1 MQPALT
7 TTTIDLHGYRKSEG
21 IAALTF
27 FLESNQGW
35 VTVITGSG
43 AHSQNGPILR
53 TAVQALFEKRQME
66 FTLNRGKGS
75 FLVNADSGFVLYEP
89 EAPTDT
95 KLILQKAANDSFT
108 PMSKLVSRTAPVSNI
123 NPLPSEVAANDAN
136 MKASQKAIQRDTN
149 YKKKEEN
156 ILQKALSESRLQQMK
171 EEEEEE
177 EKLMEQMEEALSLSM
192 KDLASEDDE
201 LRKTLELSQKEFD
214 EKDFQREDSDNDL
227 HQAIQLSQKLTSHED
242 EELLLVLEQSKRDY
256 EEKIGIK
263 TI

>member
-1 MQPALT
+1 M
-7 TTTIDLHGYRKSEG
+7 
-21 IAALTF
+21 
-27 FLESNQGW
+27 
-35 VTVITGSG
+35 TVITGSG

-95 KLILQKAANDSFT
+95 KLVLQKAANDSFT